1 MLSGATKTLTE
12 KATQTQPRETTRC
25 SPWESSSVSSRITPN
40 TPTFS
45 SSRIFVVNT
54 CKNDVEP
61 YILVNYYILLVQNGR
76 CRFLFTTNDT
86 CKGPLIG
93 AGCDSRIKGWFPS
106 PNRHRNRVYVVVLG
120 FG

>member
-61 YILVNYYILLVQNGR
+61 YILVNYYILLLQNGKYGTILYR
-76 CRFLFTTNDT
+76 CRL
-86 CKGPLIG
+86 
-93 AGCDSRIKGWFPS
+93 RGWFPS
-106 PNRHRNRVYVVVLG
+106 PNRHRNRVSVVVLG